1 MGNIRTAQIGAVLA
15 RTALVLMLL
24 SGSWQLLE
32 CFRLAVM
39 LFGLSLGICIHAS
52 FTLMFSF
59 VEPGKVG
66 LLLGVWGALY
76 AYSRGLATIS
86 GGGLLTLFK
95 TLNPD
100 DVFGSY
106 GGVFGVQIVGFLVAA
121 VLMHRLNVDGFRK
134 DLRLQFGELV

>member
-1 MGNIRTAQIGAVLA
+1 MAV
-15 RTALVLMLL
+15 M
-24 SGSWQLLE
+24 E

-39 LFGLSLGICIHAS
+39 LFGLLLGICIHAS

-59 VEPGKVG
+59 VEPGNVG
-66 LLLGVWGALY
+66 LLLGIWGALY

-95 TLNPD
+95 TLYPD

-134 DLRLQFGELV
+134 NPRIQFGELV